1 MSTSVVTDVTEATHI
16 ADLENTPTWPW
27 HVDAP
32 RVIGT
37 AFLLP
42 VVLYTIQVII
52 DGLVDR

>member
-1 MSTSVVTDVTEATHI
+1 MSTSVVTEATHI

-27 HVDAP
+27 HVDTL

-52 DGLVDR
+52 DRLVD